1 MPDGR
6 YDAGRNPE
14 SDAGSLMPLFE
25 YKAVAPSGETVQGTM
40 EAASLD
46 MVVLKLQEAGNV
58 PLHARESGSGGFG
71 LSALRM
77 GRRGMNARE
86 VGEFTQQLSTLL
98 VAGLPLDR
106 SLQVLQELS
115 ESERVK
121 RTVTEI
127 RDKVREGGSLSDALE
142 EQHGAFNRLFVNM
155 VRAGEVGGTLDVTL
169 TRLTDYLERSREL
182 KDSIVSALIY
192 PILLLVL
199 AAGSLILLLVY
210 VIPQFTP
217 IFEELG
223 GDLPFI
229 TKLVLGAGSILQNFW
244 WAIVLVTTLVVVQ
257 FRRMLADPEKRFAWD
272 GRVLSMRWVGDLVGK
287 IEIARLSRTLG
298 TLLTNGVPLLG
309 ALSIARNVL
318 SNTVLRKDVSDAAR
332 EVKTGGGLAH
342 NLAKGGRFPRLA
354 LQMMSVGEETGQLD
368 TMLMKVSD
376 TYDLEVRNTID
387 RLLSVFTPVITLFLA
402 VLIGTIVLSVL
413 VAILSIN
420 DLVG

>member
-1 MPDGR
+1 
-6 YDAGRNPE
+6 
-14 SDAGSLMPLFE
+14 MPLFE

-58 PLHARESGSGGFG
+58 PLHAKESGTGGFG

-77 GRRGMNARE
+77 GRRGMNTRE

-115 ESERVK
+115 ENDRVK

-142 EQHGAFNRLFVNM
+142 EQHGAFNRLYINM

-169 TRLTDYLERSREL
+169 QRLTDYLERSREL
-182 KDSIVSALIY
+182 KDSVVSALIY

-223 GDLPFI
+223 GDLPLI
-229 TKLVLGAGSILQNFW
+229 TKIVLGAGSILQNFW
-244 WAIVLVTTLVVVQ
+244 WAIVLVTFLVVMQ
-257 FRRMLADPEKRFAWD
+257 FRRMLADTEKRFAWD
-272 GRVLSMRWVGDLVGK
+272 QRVLSMRWVGDLVGK

-318 SNTVLRKDVSDAAR
+318 SNTVLRQDVSEAAR

-342 NLAKGGRFPRLA
+342 NLSQGGRFPRLA
-354 LQMMSVGEETGQLD
+354 LQMISVGEETGQLD
-368 TMLMKVSD
+368 AMLMKVSD

-387 RLLSVFTPVITLFLA
+387 RLLSVFTPVVTLLLA

>member
-1 MPDGR
+1 
-6 YDAGRNPE
+6 
-14 SDAGSLMPLFE
+14 MPLFE

-71 LSALRM
+71 LSALRIS
-77 GRRGMNARE
+77 RRGMNARE

-115 ESERVK
+115 ENERVK

-169 TRLTDYLERSREL
+169 VRLTDYLERSREL

-244 WAIVLVTTLVVVQ
+244 WAIVLVTALVVVQ
-257 FRRMLADPEKRFAWD
+257 FRRMLADAEKRFAWD
-272 GRVLSMRWVGDLVGK
+272 DRVLSMRWVGDLVGK

-318 SNTVLRKDVSDAAR
+318 SNTVLRKDVNDAAR

-376 TYDLEVRNTID
+376 TYDVEVRNTID
-387 RLLSVFTPVITLFLA
+387 RLLSVFTPVVTLFLA

>member
-1 MPDGR
+1 
-6 YDAGRNPE
+6 
-14 SDAGSLMPLFE
+14 MPLFE

-40 EAASLD
+40 EAGSLD
-46 MVVLKLQEAGNV
+46 MVVLKLQEAGNI
-58 PLHARESGSGGFG
+58 PLHAREQGAGGFS

-106 SLQVLQELS
+106 SLQVMLELS
-115 ESERVK
+115 ENERVN

-127 RDKVREGGSLSDALE
+127 RDRVRSGGSLSDALE

-169 TRLTDYLERSREL
+169 SRLTDYLERSRDL
-182 KDSIVSALIY
+182 KDSIISALIY

-223 GDLPFI
+223 GDLPLI
-229 TKLVLGAGSILQNFW
+229 TKLVLGVGSILQNFW
-244 WAIVLVTTLVVVQ
+244 WAIVLVTFLVVMQ

-272 GRVLSMRWVGDLVGK
+272 TRVLSMKWVGDLVGK

-318 SNTVLRKDVSDAAR
+318 SNTVLRKDVTDASR
-332 EVKTGGGLAH
+332 EVKTGGSLAH
-342 NLAKGGRFPRLA
+342 NLAKSGRFPRLA
-354 LQMMSVGEETGQLD
+354 LQMISVGEETGQLD
-368 TMLMKVSD
+368 AMLLKVSD
-376 TYDLEVRNTID
+376 TYDVEVRNTID
-387 RLLSVFTPVITLFLA
+387 RLLSVFTPVVTLLLA

>member
-1 MPDGR
+1 
-6 YDAGRNPE
+6 
-14 SDAGSLMPLFE
+14 MPLFE

-40 EAASLD
+40 EAASMEL
-46 MVVLKLQEAGNV
+46 VILKLQEAGNI
-58 PLHARESGSGGFG
+58 PLHAKESGTGLFG
-71 LSALRM
+71 LSALRL

-86 VGEFTQQLSTLL
+86 VGEFTQQLATLL

-106 SLQVLQELS
+106 SLQVMLELS
-115 ESERVK
+115 ENERVK
-121 RTVTEI
+121 RTVAEI
-127 RDKVREGGSLSDALE
+127 RDRVREGGSLSDALE

-169 TRLTDYLERSREL
+169 VRLTDYLERSADL
-182 KDSIVSALIY
+182 KDSVVSALIY
-192 PILLLVL
+192 PALLLVL

-223 GDLPFI
+223 GDLPLI
-229 TKLVLGAGSILQNFW
+229 TRMVLGVGSVLQNFW
-244 WAIVLVTTLVVVQ
+244 WAIILVTVFIVVQ
-257 FRRMLADPEKRFAWD
+257 FRRMLADAEKRFTWD
-272 GRVLSMRWVGDLVGK
+272 TRVLNMKWVGDLIGK

-298 TLLTNGVPLLG
+298 TLLSNGVPLLG

-318 SNTVLRKDVSDAAR
+318 SNTVLKKEVSDATR

-342 NLAKGGRFPRLA
+342 NLAKGGYFPRLA
-354 LQMMSVGEETGQLD
+354 LQMISVGEETGKLD
-368 TMLMKVSD
+368 EMLLKVSD
-376 TYDLEVRNTID
+376 TYDIEVRKTIE
-387 RLLSVFTPVITLFLA
+387 RLLAVFTPVVTLLLA
-402 VLIGTIVLSVL
+402 LMIGTIVMSVL